1 MNTSLSDT
9 VPGNFPTVSAQES
22 SCTKNY
28 YTLKY
33 FTFQCMCYMYSM

>member
-1 MNTSLSDT
+1 MNTSISDSA
-9 VPGNFPTVSAQES
+9 PGSFPTVSALEVP
-22 SCTKNY
+22 CTKNY